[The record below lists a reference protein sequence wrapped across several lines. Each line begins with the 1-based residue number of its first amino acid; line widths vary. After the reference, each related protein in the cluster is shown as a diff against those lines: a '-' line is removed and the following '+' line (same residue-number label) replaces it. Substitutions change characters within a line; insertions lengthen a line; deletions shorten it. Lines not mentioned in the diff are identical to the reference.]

1 MLERGQDTALLRFSL
16 GNEYRAQEDD
26 RNAAIHLEEAVR
38 LDPEYSA
45 AWKLLGKVLTDLG
58 ETSRAAE
65 IYTQG
70 IAVAEK
76 SGDRQAAKEMAVF
89 LRRLANTE
97 KDSA

>member
-26 RNAAIHLEEAVR
+26 RSAAIHLEEAVR

-45 AWKLLGKVLTDLG
+45 AWKLLGKVLTDLD

-65 IYTQG
+65 IYAQG

-89 LRRLANTE
+89 LRRLAKTE
-97 KDSA
+97 KSSA

>member
-45 AWKLLGKVLTDLG
+45 AWNLLGKVLTDLD

-65 IYTQG
+65 TYTQG

-76 SGDRQAAKEMAVF
+76 SGDRQAAKEMSVF
-89 LRRLANTE
+89 LRRLAKTE
-97 KDSA
+97 KSNV

>member
-26 RNAAIHLEEAVR
+26 RNAVIHLEEAVR

-45 AWKLLGKVLTDLG
+45 AWKLLGKVLSDLD

-70 IAVAEK
+70 ISVAEK
-76 SGDRQAAKEMAVF
+76 SGDRQAAKEMTVF
-89 LRRLANTE
+89 LRRLTKTKKGTA
-97 KDSA
+97 

>member
-16 GNEYRAQEDD
+16 GNEYRAQKDD
-26 RNAAIHLEEAVR
+26 RNAVIHLEEAIR

-45 AWKLLGKVLTDLG
+45 AWKLLGKVLSDLD

-70 IAVAEK
+70 ISVAEK

-89 LRRLANTE
+89 LRRLAKTD
-97 KDSA
+97 KGGP

>member
-16 GNEYRAQEDD
+16 GNEYRTQEDN
-26 RNAAIHLEEAVR
+26 RSAAIHLEEAVR
-38 LDPEYSA
+38 LDPKYSA
-45 AWKLLGKVLTDLG
+45 AWKLLGKVLTDLN
-58 ETSRAAE
+58 EPSRAAE

-89 LRRLANTE
+89 LRRIVKTE
-97 KDSA
+97 SSSA

>member
-16 GNEYRAQEDD
+16 GNEYRAQEDG
-26 RNAAIHLEEAVR
+26 RSAVIHLEEAVR

-45 AWKLLGKVLTDLG
+45 AWKLLGKVLSDLD

-70 IAVAEK
+70 ISVAEK
-76 SGDRQAAKEMAVF
+76 SGDRQAAKEMTVF
-89 LRRLANTE
+89 LRRLTKTKKGTA
-97 KDSA
+97 